1 MGLRPRDVAEWPDMR
16 QGILNMG
23 ARAFAGRRPGGAVIH
38 YWAAPDVAPLHLAYI
53 LGHEVGHVSGKQ
65 LRSRRNTWREELRA
79 DEYGAA
85 AYLALKHVLSW
96 AKKAGAA

>member
-1 MGLRPRDVAEWPDMR
+1 MGLRPRDVVEWPDMR

-23 ARAFAGRRPGGAVIH
+23 AWAFAGRRPGVSVIH
-38 YWAAPDVAPLHLAYI
+38 YWAAPHVDSLHLAYF

-65 LRSRRNTWREELRA
+65 LRSRRNAWREEMRA

-85 AYLALKHVLSW
+85 AYLALKHVLTW
-96 AKKAGAA
+96 AGKAGAA